1 MVLRDSKHR
10 GSASVE
16 SAIERVRRSRGEDRN
31 GYRAEFMRMI
41 ENYAV
46 LDVASPDEPWGYGT
60 N

>member
-1 MVLRDSKHR
+1 
-10 GSASVE
+10 
-16 SAIERVRRSRGEDRN
+16 
-31 GYRAEFMRMI
+31 MRMI